1 MKTAR
6 CPCGGPGIL
15 SARRLSPAGHEE
27 LYFCLKCA
35 GRFTTPAPEPSAGK
49 VA

>member
-6 CPCGGPGIL
+6 CPCGGTGIL

-27 LYFCLKCA
+27 LYFCLKCG
-35 GRFTTPAPEPSAGK
+35 GRFTVSLDARAEG